1 MLCHAFEFFYND
13 FPTPYDGIDMYR
25 SLDQNL
31 MQTVCAMSKKTTR
44 EKKYLVK
51 ILEAFPNRLGGA
63 GFLQVPLELV
73 EVLIIQIG

>member
-1 MLCHAFEFFYND
+1 
-13 FPTPYDGIDMYR
+13 MYR

-31 MQTVCAMSKKTTR
+31 MQTVCAMSKNTR